1 MDGLAELGSIAISE
15 KQPTGI
21 NIRYD
26 DEFEFIEDE
35 LARQGALID
44 RGQVK
49 WDEVS
54 LAAVNILTNK
64 SKDLKVSC
72 YLIRALY
79 EQQGFKGLAAGLTIN
94 RQLLETFWDELYP
107 LKDIARANAYEWLS
121 SKFESIFTDLKSE
134 AAPILER
141 LNDIELCYANIQ
153 KIEAFLIEKL
163 SDKAPAL
170 GDLRRDLN
178 HFIEHLKEKN
188 IAAEARES
196 TKEAQQIAQKNDNIE
211 KNTELPPAV
220 NIPEKQAAKVIKNEH
235 LYTASD
241 VTFNASEVT
250 SEKGRNKIFRH
261 CHEVLR
267 NVTAWS
273 LTENLDSPSAYAI
286 NRFSTWMGINQL
298 PMHNDNVTP
307 LKPLPKDKINTY
319 INLFNSGNYQEL
331 IPQIEQSFSKSP
343 FWLDA
348 HRMVAQGLDALSL
361 KESANQVREHLGIFI
376 RRFPQIIELKFSDN
390 TDFADQQTKQWINR
404 DILSGNTNQ
413 SISVVHTDEDI
424 DNDEVLS
431 QANELVK
438 KQKMKEAVQLF
449 QNQISLQASLKK
461 QMFWK
466 YHLARFCYDNAQ
478 YKMSLSLLK
487 EIDRF
492 LMNNRLESWEP
503 DLVKNV
509 VYLILL
515 CSESDQQRHIEDK
528 SESTNAL
535 SDDKHKR
542 NELNQLYSRLCQ
554 LDPVLALDIK

>member
-1 MDGLAELGSIAISE
+1 MDGLAELGCIAISE
-15 KQPTGI
+15 THPTGI

-35 LARQGALID
+35 LARQGSLID

-107 LKDIARANAYEWLS
+107 LKDRARANAYEWLS
-121 SKFESIFTDLKSE
+121 SKFESVFTDLKAD
-134 AAPILER
+134 AAPDREA
-141 LNDIELCYANIQ
+141 LNYIEQSCDTIQ

-178 HFIEHLKEKN
+178 HFIEHLRKKN
-188 IAAEARES
+188 TAQETQKIREEAE
-196 TKEAQQIAQKNDNIE
+196 QIAQQNNNIE
-211 KNTELPPAV
+211 KNAELPAV
-220 NIPEKQAAKVIKNEH
+220 NTPEKQAAEVIKNDH

-241 VTFNASEVT
+241 MTFNASEVT

-307 LKPLPKDKINTY
+307 LRPLPKDKINTY
-319 INLFNSGNYQEL
+319 INLFNNANYQEL

-348 HRMVAQGLDALSL
+348 HRMVAEGLDALSL
-361 KESANQVREHLGIFI
+361 HESANQVREHVGIFI
-376 RRFPQIIELKFSDN
+376 RRFPKMIDLKFSDN

-404 DILSGNTNQ
+404 EILSDNTNQ
-413 SISVVHTDEDI
+413 SISVVHTDDDI
-424 DNDEVLS
+424 DIDEVLS

-438 KQKMKEAVQLF
+438 QQKIKEAVQLF
-449 QNQISLQASLKK
+449 QNQISLQGSLKK

-492 LMNNRLESWEP
+492 LMNNGLESWEP

-515 CSESDQQRHIEDK
+515 CSESDQERHIEDK
-528 SESTNAL
+528 SESTNVL
-535 SDDKHKR
+535 SDDKHRR